1 MNIVVDGYNICY
13 KTTGTG
19 DKTVVILQG
28 WGTDLGVYDSVAGVI
43 DGSRY
48 RVIQFDFPGFGGS
61 DEPKEP
67 WDVDGFADFFCRFME
82 VMQVKQATLIGHS
95 YGGRVIIKLAA
106 RESIPFEITN
116 IILIDS
122 AGVLPVRTTAQK
134 WKIRKYKIL
143 KKFLNMKLIYAM
155 FPEVIDDWRS
165 RQGSADYR
173 NATPMMRQCM
183 VKAVNEDL
191 TELLPVEQTEIRA
204 QIEFYKAHRRTL
216 QYGRFTRGK
225 TDGGGIIWQAKTKEE
240 TVAGVFHGVQHAA
253 PGYERL
259 RVTGLD
265 EKKQYRLDSRPQ
277 LLRVGDFGS
286 LLRHVLP
293 VKLNPNGLAVQTAD
307 SYYKMYDSQQTV
319 TASGAAYSAGI
330 MLAPRFAGTGY
341 DADGRMQG
349 DFGSNV
355 YFIREVQS

>member
-82 VMQVKQATLIGHS
+82 VMQVKQ
-95 YGGRVIIKLAA
+95 
-106 RESIPFEITN
+106 ITN

-191 TELLPVEQTEIRA
+191 TELLPKIRQEVLLIWGDQDTA
-204 QIEFYKAHRRTL
+204 TPIRDAH
-216 QYGRFTRGK
+216 
-225 TDGGGIIWQAKTKEE
+225 IMEE
-240 TVAGVFHGVQHAA
+240 
-253 PGYERL
+253 
-259 RVTGLD
+259 
-265 EKKQYRLDSRPQ
+265 KI
-277 LLRVGDFGS
+277 
-286 LLRHVLP
+286 
-293 VKLNPNGLAVQTAD
+293 PNCGLAVIPGTGHFSFLEKPAQFR
-307 SYYKMYDSQQTV
+307 
-319 TASGAAYSAGI
+319 GI
-330 MLAPRFAGTGY
+330 MEAYL
-341 DADGRMQG
+341 Q
-349 DFGSNV
+349 
-355 YFIREVQS
+355 

>member
-1 MNIVVDGYNICY
+1 MMNIVVDGYNICV

-19 DKTVVILQG
+19 EKTVVILQG
-28 WGTDLGVYDSVAGVI
+28 WGTDLGVYDSVAGAI
-43 DGSRY
+43 DGIRY

-61 DEPKEP
+61 DEPREP
-67 WDVDGFADFFCRFME
+67 WDVDGFADFFCKFME
-82 VMQVKQATLIGHS
+82 VMQIKQATLIGHS

-191 TELLPVEQTEIRA
+191 TELLPKIHQEVLLIWGDQDTATPIRD
-204 QIEFYKAHRRTL
+204 AH
-216 QYGRFTRGK
+216 
-225 TDGGGIIWQAKTKEE
+225 IMEE
-240 TVAGVFHGVQHAA
+240 
-253 PGYERL
+253 
-259 RVTGLD
+259 
-265 EKKQYRLDSRPQ
+265 KI
-277 LLRVGDFGS
+277 
-286 LLRHVLP
+286 
-293 VKLNPNGLAVQTAD
+293 PNCGLAVIPGTGHFSFLEKPAQFR
-307 SYYKMYDSQQTV
+307 
-319 TASGAAYSAGI
+319 GI
-330 MLAPRFAGTGY
+330 MEAYLK
-341 DADGRMQG
+341 
-349 DFGSNV
+349 
-355 YFIREVQS
+355 

>member
-1 MNIVVDGYNICY
+1 MRNAESLGYGLPLWQIPIIIKDCNSTDTELRFSMNIVVDGYNICY

-28 WGTDLGVYDSVAGVI
+28 WGTDLGVYDSVAGAI

-143 KKFLNMKLIYAM
+143 KKFLNLKLIYAM

-191 TELLPVEQTEIRA
+191 TELLPKIRQEVLLIWGDQDTA
-204 QIEFYKAHRRTL
+204 TPIRDAH
-216 QYGRFTRGK
+216 
-225 TDGGGIIWQAKTKEE
+225 IMEE
-240 TVAGVFHGVQHAA
+240 
-253 PGYERL
+253 
-259 RVTGLD
+259 
-265 EKKQYRLDSRPQ
+265 KI
-277 LLRVGDFGS
+277 
-286 LLRHVLP
+286 
-293 VKLNPNGLAVQTAD
+293 PNCGLAVIPGTGHFSFLEKPAQFR
-307 SYYKMYDSQQTV
+307 
-319 TASGAAYSAGI
+319 GI
-330 MLAPRFAGTGY
+330 MEAYLK
-341 DADGRMQG
+341 
-349 DFGSNV
+349 
-355 YFIREVQS
+355 

>member
-1 MNIVVDGYNICY
+1 MYYGSCFWLILWRNTLIIKACSINDTELGIAMNIVVDGYNICV

-28 WGTDLGVYDSVAGVI
+28 WGTDLGVYDSVAGAI
-43 DGSRY
+43 DSSRY

-67 WDVDGFADFFCRFME
+67 WDVDGFADFFCKFME
-82 VMQVKQATLIGHS
+82 VMQIKQATLIGHS

-191 TELLPVEQTEIRA
+191 TKLLPKIRQEVLLIWGDQDTA
-204 QIEFYKAHRRTL
+204 TPIRDAH
-216 QYGRFTRGK
+216 
-225 TDGGGIIWQAKTKEE
+225 IMEE
-240 TVAGVFHGVQHAA
+240 
-253 PGYERL
+253 
-259 RVTGLD
+259 
-265 EKKQYRLDSRPQ
+265 KI
-277 LLRVGDFGS
+277 
-286 LLRHVLP
+286 
-293 VKLNPNGLAVQTAD
+293 PNCGLAVIPGTGHFSFLEKPAQFR
-307 SYYKMYDSQQTV
+307 
-319 TASGAAYSAGI
+319 GI
-330 MLAPRFAGTGY
+330 MEAYLK
-341 DADGRMQG
+341 
-349 DFGSNV
+349 
-355 YFIREVQS
+355 